1 MDAIAMWHPAWS
13 TTFPYRVAP
22 KPGES
27 LVSLLL
33 RCDQENHWE
42 SGTTRT
48 LLARALFAPEVHAR
62 MHLED
67 LLVPSQQVVVL
78 LAGWLGLPLETIAAA
93 TYLRELRRFF
103 GSATSVTGD
112 LCFWS
117 VFHLCPLCIQ
127 EQRVLLRCHFLFGMS
142 SCLHHQVRL
151 MACCACGALLKPFHA
166 STEPFTC
173 SVCRKEWGTLL
184 PVAAAPAEL
193 EKEQQIQAFYEW
205 WLKHGNVTSMKEILP
220 WLRDLEGTSKRTHS
234 GSRLSCLSIHLARS
248 GFLMGSSYVGSLNA
262 LVSAL
267 DEWEMLSRFSE
278 KKNEEAM
285 FKWKANRAEDPSSL

>member
-13 TTFPYRVAP
+13 TTFPHRVAP

-48 LLARALFAPEVHAR
+48 LLARTLFAHEVHAR
-62 MHLED
+62 MHLAN

-78 LAGWLGLPLETIAAA
+78 LAGWLGLPIGTIVAA

-103 GSATSVTGD
+103 GSATSVAGD
-112 LCFWS
+112 LCYWS

-151 MACCACGALLKPFHA
+151 MACCACGTLLTPFTA
-166 STEPFTC
+166 TTEPFTC
-173 SVCRKEWGTLL
+173 SVCRRDWGTLL
-184 PVAAAPAEL
+184 PVPAAPAEL
-193 EKEQQIQAFYEW
+193 EKEQQILACYEW
-205 WLKHGNVTSMKEILP
+205 WLRHGDVASMKEILL
-220 WLRDLEGTSKRTHS
+220 WLRDLEGTSKRNHRA
-234 GSRLSCLSIHLARS
+234 SRSSCLSIRVARWK
-248 GFLMGSSYVGSLNA
+248 FLMGSSYVGSLNA
-262 LVSAL
+262 LVSSL
-267 DEWEMLSRFSE
+267 DEWDLLSRFSE
-278 KKNEEAM
+278 KKNEEDV
-285 FKWKANRAEDPSSL
+285 FKWKETRAEDSSSL